1 MEVAIRGIAVD
12 IQRKNIKN
20 IHLSVL
26 PPNGKVRL
34 SVPLETKDNV
44 IDAFIR
50 TRISWI
56 KEQQE
61 TFKNQL
67 RQSKREYVS
76 GETVY
81 LFGNQYFLK
90 VIHSKVNDIKIDGK
104 TILMGVRN
112 NTRTESRERLM
123 NEWYRDLLKPQIQKR
138 VEELI
143 EKTGKTPPDWQIK
156 LMKTKWGSCNN
167 EDGRLLF
174 NLQLAK
180 KPYECINFV
189 VTHEFCH
196 LFDKTHGKIFIAKMD
211 ELLPNWRELKKEL
224 NDSTLDYYED

>member
-1 MEVAIRGIAVD
+1 MEIIVNGIEVD
-12 IQRKNIKN
+12 VQKKNIKN

-34 SVPLETKDNV
+34 SVPLDTKDNV
-44 IDAFIR
+44 INAFIR

-61 TFKNQL
+61 SFSNQL
-67 RQSKREYVS
+67 RQTEREYVS

-90 VIHSKVNDIKIDGK
+90 VIHSNKNSISIEGK
-104 TILMGVRN
+104 TIIMAVRN
-112 NTRTESRERLM
+112 NTTIKSKEKLM
-123 NEWYRDLLKPQIQKR
+123 NDWYRDLLKPQIEKR
-138 VEELI
+138 LKSLNEI
-143 EKTGKTPPDWQIK
+143 TGEQPNVWQIQI
-156 LMKTKWGSCNN
+156 MKTKWGSCNP
-167 EDGRLLF
+167 DKKRLLF

-180 KPYECINFV
+180 KPYECIDFV

-196 LFDKTHGKIFIAKMD
+196 LFDRTHGKIFVSKMD
-211 ELLPNWRELKKEL
+211 ELLPRWRELKTLL
-224 NDSTLDYYED
+224 NNYILDSWD

>member
-1 MEVAIRGIAVD
+1 MEIVIRGITVD
-12 IQRKNIKN
+12 VQKKNIKN

-26 PPNGKVRL
+26 PPDGKVRL
-34 SVPLETKDNV
+34 SVPLNTKDNV

-61 TFKNQL
+61 TFGNQL
-67 RQSKREYVS
+67 RQTKREYVS

-90 VIHSKVNDIKIDGK
+90 VIHSNINEIKIDGK

-112 NTRTESRERLM
+112 KTSIESRERLM
-123 NEWYRDLLKPQIQKR
+123 NEWYRELLKPQIQKR
-138 VEELI
+138 VAELV
-143 EKTGKTPPDWQIK
+143 EKTGKTPSDWQIK
-156 LMKTKWGSCNN
+156 LMKTKWGSCNSD
-167 EDGRLLF
+167 EGRLLF

-180 KPYECINFV
+180 KPYECIDFV

-196 LFDKTHGKIFIAKMD
+196 LFDKTHGKIFISKMD

>member
-1 MEVAIRGIAVD
+1 MGIVIRGITVD
-12 IQRKNIKN
+12 VQKKNIKN

-26 PPNGKVRL
+26 PPDGKVRL
-34 SVPLETKDNV
+34 SVPLNTKDNV

-61 TFKNQL
+61 IFQKQL
-67 RQSKREYVS
+67 RQTKREYVS

-81 LFGNQYFLK
+81 LFGNQCFLK
-90 VIHSKVNDIKIDGK
+90 VIHSNINEIKIDGR

-112 NTRTESRERLM
+112 NTSVESRERLM
-123 NEWYRDLLKPQIQKR
+123 NEWYRELLKPQIQKR
-138 VEELI
+138 VEELVK
-143 EKTGKTPPDWQIK
+143 KTSKTPSDWQIK
-156 LMKTKWGSCNN
+156 LMKTKWGSCNS

-180 KPYECINFV
+180 KPYECIDFV

-196 LFDKTHGKIFIAKMD
+196 LFDKTHGKVFISKMD
-211 ELLPNWRELKKEL
+211 ELLPDWRELKKEL

>member
-1 MEVAIRGIAVD
+1 MEIVIRGITVD
-12 IQRKNIKN
+12 VQKKNIKN

-26 PPNGKVRL
+26 PPDGKVRL
-34 SVPLETKDNV
+34 SVPLNTKDNV

-61 TFKNQL
+61 IFQNQL
-67 RQSKREYVS
+67 RQTKREYVS

-90 VIHSKVNDIKIDGK
+90 VIHSNINEIKIDGK

-112 NTRTESRERLM
+112 NTTTESRERLM
-123 NEWYRDLLKPQIQKR
+123 NEWYRELLKPQIQKR
-138 VEELI
+138 VEELVK
-143 EKTGKTPPDWQIK
+143 KTSKTPSDWQIK

-167 EDGRLLF
+167 EDARLLF

-180 KPYECINFV
+180 KPYECIDFV

>member
-138 VEELI
+138 V
-143 EKTGKTPPDWQIK
+143 
-156 LMKTKWGSCNN
+156 
-167 EDGRLLF
+167 
-174 NLQLAK
+174 
-180 KPYECINFV
+180 
-189 VTHEFCH
+189 
-196 LFDKTHGKIFIAKMD
+196 
-211 ELLPNWRELKKEL
+211 
-224 NDSTLDYYED
+224 

>member
-1 MEVAIRGIAVD
+1 MELVINGINVD
-12 IQRKNIKN
+12 VQKKSIKN
-20 IHLSVL
+20 IHLSIL
-26 PPNGKVRL
+26 PPDGKVRL
-34 SVPLETKDNV
+34 SVPLDTKDNV
-44 IDAFIR
+44 INAFIR

-61 TFKNQL
+61 SFAKQL

-90 VIHSKVNDIKIDGK
+90 VIHSNTNTISIDGK

-112 NTRTESRERLM
+112 NTSIDSREKLM
-123 NEWYRDLLKPQIQKR
+123 NEWYRDLLKPQIEKR
-138 VEELI
+138 INYLENL
-143 EKTGKTPPDWQIK
+143 TGETVNCWQIQS
-156 LMKTKWGSCNN
+156 MKTKWGSCNP
-167 EDGRLLF
+167 DKKRLLF

-180 KPYECINFV
+180 KPHECIDFV

-196 LFDKTHGKIFIAKMD
+196 LYDKTHGKVFISKMD
-211 ELLPNWRELKKEL
+211 ELLPRWRELKNEL
-224 NDSTLDYYED
+224 NSIILDYWE